1 MAGQPVSTLEQFE
14 RLHVTPNAGRTLIVG
29 SKVYNGKEDRR
40 KRYADAVGIDMLE
53 GDGVDLV
60 IDLEEPL
67 PGDLGLFDHVECM
80 SVLEHSRRPWLM
92 AANIERLMKPGASI
106 FVSAPFV
113 WRVHGYPN
121 DYWRYTPEG
130 IAALFPGIEWKRLM
144 MASNVLSDKPKLHAL
159 NMHGHPYMSRAEVA
173 AFGYRR

>member
-1 MAGQPVSTLEQFE
+1 MAGQPVSALEQFE
-14 RLHVTPNAGRTLIVG
+14 RLHVTPNVGRTLIVG
-29 SKVYNGKEDRR
+29 SKVYGGKEDRR

-53 GDGVDLV
+53 GDGVDRV

-67 PGDLGLFDHVECM
+67 PDDLGLFDHVECM

-92 AANIERLMKPGASI
+92 AANIERLMNPGASL

-113 WRVHGYPN
+113 WRVHAYPN

-130 IAALFPGIEWKRLM
+130 VAALFPNIEWSALM
-144 MASNVLSDKPKLHAL
+144 MASNILSAKPKLMATHS
-159 NMHGHPYMSRAEVA
+159 NGHPYMPRAEVA
-173 AFGYRR
+173 GFGHRR